1 MWGLTACRSKVKK
14 QARLVESKVCFIS
27 DAVNWGERVVDIC
40 PKAKQGVKAFI
51 DRIGGGGQLHAGK
64 AESSLTV
71 IFKFVIS
78 SLSSILV
85 LLGAVNLQ
93 LQGPFVPISLHPVLR
108 MSWVQFG
115 HHVVNFSNW
124 CFGIYQTAHRIWLRI
139 LSLALEKELQ
149 ILDCSLRTTLLL
161 FSLL

>member
-1 MWGLTACRSKVKK
+1 M
-14 QARLVESKVCFIS
+14 ESKVCFIS
-27 DAVNWGERVVDIC
+27 DAGNWGGRVVDIC

-78 SLSSILV
+78 SLSSILIV
-85 LLGAVNLQ
+85 LGAINLQ
-93 LQGPFVPISLHPVLR
+93 LQGPFVPISLHPVLG

-124 CFGIYQTAHRIWLRI
+124 CFGICQTAHRIQLRI
-139 LSLALEKELQ
+139 FSLALEKELK
-149 ILDCSLRTTLLL
+149 ILFFFFFFFL
-161 FSLL
+161 